1 MEIVERGTH
10 KKYDLYV
17 VSLLF
22 RDLNLMLL
30 NNRKQVI
37 QRLMGFTKKIYE
49 GHKILSKLSQIY
61 GQSVKKSLSK
71 KVRCTT
77 INEDLVYLSPW
88 SVPSE

>member
-1 MEIVERGTH
+1 MVKFHVKKLMEIVERGTH

-37 QRLMGFTKKIYE
+37 QRLMGFTKRFTKDI
-49 GHKILSKLSQIY
+49 KFF
-61 GQSVKKSLSK
+61 QS
-71 KVRCTT
+71 
-77 INEDLVYLSPW
+77 YLKFMDNLLRSR
-88 SVPSE
+88 